1 MDSVTKTRQTRQ
13 TRQTPTNV
21 GIVGPK
27 NPTNPPTPYR
37 GVGLSGGVSGELGET
52 DLSGFRLGAGV
63 PDFRPAQ
70 AKEGLAKRASPV
82 ATIVAEP
89 AGCSGGQGGFSG
101 GQIAALV
108 VAGRLLQSRSWP
120 GGKKKIECEPGET
133 YPQAVAR
140 VVAGLADGERD
151 HLRELVGWV
160 RSYERAG

>member
-1 MDSVTKTRQTRQ
+1 MDSVTKTRQ

-27 NPTNPPTPYR
+27 NPTNPTTPHR
-37 GVGLSGGVSGELGET
+37 GVGLSGGVSGDLGET
-52 DLSGFRLGAGV
+52 DLAGFRLGLGAGV

-70 AKEGLAKRASPV
+70 EKQDGLAKWASPV
-82 ATIVAEP
+82 ATIVA
-89 AGCSGGQGGFSG
+89 GGG

-108 VAGRLLQSRSWP
+108 AAGRLLQSRSWP

-140 VVAGLADGERD
+140 AIATIDAGDRD

-160 RSYERAG
+160 RSYERAD